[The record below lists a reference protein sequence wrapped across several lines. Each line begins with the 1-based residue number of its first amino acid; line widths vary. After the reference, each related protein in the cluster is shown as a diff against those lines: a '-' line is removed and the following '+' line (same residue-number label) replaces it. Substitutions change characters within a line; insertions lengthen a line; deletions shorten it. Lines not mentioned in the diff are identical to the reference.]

1 VPLAIDKLTGKV
13 YLFDFPTTSGTTS
26 GGTYQQVN
34 TYNDLPTPGLHVG
47 KIFVVLVSTGSFL
60 LNRKEAGLYISNGVS
75 WKRLGDIP
83 SFFNDNNFRLFND
96 NDNTKQIK
104 FQLSGNTTNVTH
116 NIVIRN
122 DNDETIAYLS
132 DLDLFKDEINAYTGA
147 TDIIINDIYD
157 NINYISGVT
166 ETKLNITLFN
176 SYTASTENILDDLNQ
191 DITYLSG
198 QTDNKLNKNI
208 FNLYTGTTASSTY
221 VLKTTFSNF
230 TGNTA
235 IQSANNGLNKIGTNV
250 RLGGTLSGNTLI
262 TTASGSK
269 LEIAGFPINYT
280 TDLSANFTSKS
291 LVDKN
296 YVTGITTTLTTTA
309 NNGITKSGQNFR
321 LGGSL
326 TGSTTLTTS
335 SLNTLSISGYPI
347 LYGSDLSSS
356 FSNRSLV
363 DKGYVTGITN
373 TLTVTANNGITK
385 SGQNF
390 RLGGTL
396 TGNTTILNNNSDFN
410 INYVD
415 YIPSSTQPT
424 FKEGRVFYET
434 TTHTF
439 CYYDQF
445 SGTTVNI
452 GYESLIR
459 VRNNTGSQ
467 INNGQAVYISGAIG
481 QTVTIALA
489 QANDES
495 IIEKT
500 IGLATHDIPNN
511 SFGKVCVFGLVNDI
525 NTSSYNEGD
534 RLYVSATVA
543 GGLTSTPP
551 VSPNAVKRIGIVQ
564 YSHIVNGK
572 ILVSPGSSLDN
583 DNNLGTNQEIGAT
596 QNAVKSYVD
605 NSIGVVY
612 SNETG
617 AVKSVE
623 SNIDIVGTGQIIV
636 TNGSSVLSGI
646 STTFTDSTSGI
657 GVGYWFQVWFRD
669 SANTLFRIVL
679 ASITNNT
686 TATISAVYNTNDI
699 RNGQQSNQGA
709 NYNGVSGT
717 YSYYV
722 VRNVAEDLFSLAF
735 GNNTYARNFGLAI
748 GGSVSATG
756 QTSFASG
763 RFTLAG
769 GDQSF
774 TQGNLTK
781 ASGNRSF
788 AGGFGNITGG
798 DKRVLASGLQ
808 AFNFSENNSS
818 QTVGHGAL
826 AQDSAILGGLN
837 HNIPSNSL
845 RCAIIGGNLI
855 KAVAAVNDT
864 VYLPL
869 VRIGQGTGGALTSGS
884 TSNDLLVRNIGG
896 IIQTRTVT
904 SVLANLTANNG
915 IVRSVNNF
923 RLGGSLTG
931 STTIDATTFGFIQT
945 GTTGQF
951 NVGRTTG
958 SINLQSRNSV
968 TLKGFST
975 AGIERTT
982 LKISATGTTFTDSRT
997 GTTAVGMQYTSNYGS
1012 NFGVRSIVDKGWV
1025 TGYTQLYKYN
1035 SGSAPTLVTAT
1046 KTFVGQATTNSSGVA
1061 TFNIT
1066 QNGTATG
1073 TSIFSTIYN
1082 VQVTA
1087 ENNTS
1092 SLTDV
1097 PLASYKTTTTLQVL
1111 TVNVVNSG
1119 TSTAE
1124 GLEFVGAGINVHVLI
1139 FGI

>member
-116 NIVIRN
+116 NIIIRN

-166 ETKLNITLFN
+166 ETKLNITSFN
-176 SYTASTENILDDLNQ
+176 SYTASTENILDDLNE
-191 DITYLSG
+191 DIIYLSG

-208 FNLYTGTTASSTY
+208 FNLYTGTTAPSTY

-291 LVDKN
+291 LVDKG
-296 YVTGITTTLTTTA
+296 YVTGITTTLTT
-309 NNGITKSGQNFR
+309 
-321 LGGSL
+321 
-326 TGSTTLTTS
+326 
-335 SLNTLSISGYPI
+335 
-347 LYGSDLSSS
+347 
-356 FSNRSLV
+356 
-363 DKGYVTGITN
+363 
-373 TLTVTANNGITK
+373 TANNGITK

-415 YIPSSTQPT
+415 YIPSSSQPT
-424 FKEGRVFYET
+424 YKEGRVFYET

-452 GYESLIR
+452 GYENLIR

-551 VSPNAVKRIGIVQ
+551 VSANAVKRIGIVQ

-583 DNNLGTNQEIGAT
+583 DNSLGTNQEIGAT

-975 AGIERTT
+975 AGIERTS